1 MTAGSTPNQIDPTR
15 DSSATDGIDPA
26 PRTSIRFPA
35 FRHWNLDSTQT
46 ALLVGIILLTVL
58 AFLRTLNNGFVYDDF
73 PALVRNYRLREW
85 SFIWDSLSR
94 DVWWFWGMAQP
105 PQSSYYRPLQN
116 VCLGLGFHIVGLNAA
131 GWHFLK
137 ILLHLFAV
145 LVSFRLAQLLTASN
159 YAALL
164 VALIFALMPS
174 NGAAIISI
182 QAIGEPLAAA
192 FAMASLSMF
201 IQRSRTRWAGMAGA
215 LVLFTCAAFSHETS
229 VLFPILVGAYVFLF
243 ETNAAAAGA
252 NATTPAAPS
261 LVSRAVTAAVR
272 SVPFVV
278 VALLYLGARAAVLGP
293 AGVLGLNPHKNYT
306 GPNTLPVNLF
316 QPHAIFS
323 SAEILMTIPTVIVH
337 YIELMIFPWMAEP
350 AHAMAVVSSPTLT
363 GFFVPLAILLAI
375 ATAGFVFYRH
385 TPRANLVLFCTVWWL
400 VSLAP
405 AFSFNHIVQFVQDRY
420 LYLAS
425 FAFCVWVAICV
436 VDFVG
441 NSAARARAVSAAV
454 VLVTIVCM
462 TKLYIMEPIW
472 HDNVSLFTRCV
483 EDFPDSP
490 YYHRVL
496 ASTLM
501 KNGDFAG
508 AAAHLRF
515 IYKPEPQQQPKDKE
529 PDKPQN

>member
-1 MTAGSTPNQIDPTR
+1 LTADGTPYQIDPMS
-15 DSSATDGIDPA
+15 DSSSVAGSDRAAG
-26 PRTSIRFPA
+26 TSIRFPA
-35 FRHWNLDSTQT
+35 FRHWDLDSTQT
-46 ALLVGIILLTVL
+46 ALLFGIILLTVL
-58 AFLRTLNNGFVYDDF
+58 AFLRTLNNGFVYDDY
-73 PALVRNYRLREW
+73 PALVRNHRLREW
-85 SFIWDSLSR
+85 SFIWESLTR
-94 DVWWFWGMAQP
+94 DVWWFYGMAQP

-116 VCLGLGFHIVGLNAA
+116 VCLGLGFHLVGVNAA
-131 GWHFLK
+131 GWHSLK
-137 ILLHLFAV
+137 IVLHLFAV
-145 LVSFRLAQLLTASN
+145 LASFRLAQLLTAST

-201 IQRSRTRWAGMAGA
+201 IQRSRTRGAGMAGA
-215 LVLFTCAAFSHETS
+215 LVLFTCAAFSHETA

-243 ETNAAAAGA
+243 ETNAREAGADAAASD
-252 NATTPAAPS
+252 TQPS

-272 SVPFVV
+272 SAPFVIV
-278 VALLYLGARAAVLGP
+278 VLFYLGARALVLGP
-293 AGVLGLNPHKNYT
+293 AGVLGLNPHKNYS

-316 QPHAIFS
+316 QPHPIFS
-323 SAEILMTIPTVIVH
+323 SAEVLMTVPTVMVH

-350 AHAMAVVSSPTLT
+350 AHAMAVVSSPTFT
-363 GFFVPLAILLAI
+363 GLFIPVAILLAI
-375 ATAGFVFYRH
+375 AIAGFFLYRRS
-385 TPRANLVLFCTVWWL
+385 PRTNLVLFCTIWWL

-425 FAFCVWVAICV
+425 FAFCLWLAICV
-436 VDFVG
+436 IDFVG
-441 NSAARARAVSAAV
+441 DSVARARAVSAVVV
-454 VLVTIVCM
+454 VLTIVCLV
-462 TKLYIMEPIW
+462 KLYVMEPIW

-483 EDFPDSP
+483 EDFPDSS

-501 KNGDFAG
+501 KNGDFAA
-508 AAAHLRF
+508 AAAHLRY
-515 IYKPEPQQQPKDKE
+515 IYKPEPQQPKEKE
-529 PDKPQN
+529 PGKPQN